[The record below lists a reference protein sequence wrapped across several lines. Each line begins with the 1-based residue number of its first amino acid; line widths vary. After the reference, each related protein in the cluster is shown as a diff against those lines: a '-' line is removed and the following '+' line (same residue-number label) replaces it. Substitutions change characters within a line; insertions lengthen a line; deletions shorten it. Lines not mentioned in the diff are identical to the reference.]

1 MGTAAGAAAAAG
13 GGVGAAPQRYDEE
26 AAADVIPP
34 HRTGMEGRLHLSLL
48 YDGARTIIAGQR
60 AEPPLAV
67 QRALYCEQSLP
78 GMAYVYVTSTS
89 GGILQGD
96 RHVTRFDLGG
106 GARAHITTQGATR
119 IYGTR
124 DSART
129 EKKPAARASL
139 RMSLGE
145 SSYLEYMPDQIIPY
159 AGSRFRQDAVMS
171 VHETATL
178 VYAETVSPGRVGM
191 GESFEYESCSLR
203 MRVTDQNGRFRFVDA
218 ARMEPRVA
226 SLQSSPSAS
235 SQTAYSLSPSS
246 QPSDSTQAS
255 SLQPQSADEPELDIK
270 SFGIMEE
277 YDVVSSL
284 YVITEKKH
292 VESLQKGMDGA
303 ILQHG
308 EVAGGATVMSGNTGV
323 MARLLGRDT
332 ESVGSA
338 VTEAAA
344 YARKV
349 VLGAPFTGI
358 RKS

>member
-1 MGTAAGAAAAAG
+1 MGAAAGAEAA
-13 GGVGAAPQRYDEE
+13 

-48 YDGARTIIAGQR
+48 HDGAKTIIAGQR

-78 GMAYVYVTSTS
+78 DMAYVYVTSTS

-139 RMSLGE
+139 RLSLGE

-191 GESFEYESCSLR
+191 GESFAYESCSLR
-203 MRVTDQNGRFRFVDA
+203 MRVTDQDERFRFVDA
-218 ARMEPRVA
+218 ARMEPRIV
-226 SLQSSPSAS
+226 SLQPSAS
-235 SQTAYSLSPSS
+235 AASAASPRTASLSSSSQT
-246 QPSDSTQAS
+246 STPKQTS
-255 SLQPQSADEPELDIK
+255 HLQSQSANKSTPNIK
-270 SFGIMEE
+270 SFGIMEK

-284 YVITEKKH
+284 YVITEKKY
-292 VESLQKGMDGA
+292 VEVLQKGIDDI
-303 ILQHG
+303 ILRHG

-344 YARKV
+344 YARKI
-349 VLGAPFTGI
+349 VLGAPFTDI

>member
-1 MGTAAGAAAAAG
+1 MGTAAATAG
-13 GGVGAAPQRYDEE
+13 GGGGGTAPQRYDEE
-26 AAADVIPP
+26 AADVIPP

-48 YDGARTIIAGQR
+48 HDGARTIIAGQR

-78 GMAYVYVTSTS
+78 DMTYVYVTSTS

-119 IYGTR
+119 VYGTKG
-124 DSART
+124 SARM
-129 EKKPAARASL
+129 EKPSAARVSL

-159 AGSRFRQDAVMS
+159 AGSRFRQDAAIS

-191 GESFEYESCSLR
+191 GESFEYESCVLR

-218 ARMEPRVA
+218 ARMEPRAA
-226 SLQSSPSAS
+226 SLQSSPPAS
-235 SQTAYSLSPSS
+235 PQTAYSLASSSP
-246 QPSDSTQAS
+246 QPSASTQTP
-255 SLQPQSADEPELDIK
+255 SLQSQSAGEPELDIR
-270 SFGIMEE
+270 SFGIMEK

-292 VESLQKGMDGA
+292 VENLQKGIDGA
-303 ILQHG
+303 ILRHD
-308 EVAGGATVMSGNTGV
+308 EVAGGATVMSGGTGV

-349 VLGAPFTGI
+349 ILGAPFTGI

>member
-1 MGTAAGAAAAAG
+1 MKTAAGAAAAAG
-13 GGVGAAPQRYDEE
+13 GGTAPQRYDEE
-26 AAADVIPP
+26 AADIIPP

-48 YDGARTIIAGQR
+48 YDGTRTIIAGQR

-78 GMAYVYVTSTS
+78 DMAYVYVTSTS

-96 RHVTRFDLGG
+96 RHVTRFDLGD

-129 EKKPAARASL
+129 EKKAAARASL

-159 AGSRFRQDAVMS
+159 AGSKFRQDAVIS

-178 VYAETVSPGRVGM
+178 MYAETVSPGRVGM

-226 SLQSSPSAS
+226 SLQSSPPAS
-235 SQTAYSLSPSS
+235 PQTAYSLSSSS
-246 QPSDSTQAS
+246 QPSASTQTS
-255 SLQPQSADEPELDIK
+255 SLQSQSANKPTLDIK
-270 SFGIMEE
+270 SFGIMEK

-292 VESLQKGMDGA
+292 VESLQKGIDGT
-303 ILQHG
+303 ILRHG
-308 EVAGGATVMSGNTGV
+308 EVAGGATVMSGKTGV

-338 VTEAAA
+338 ITEAAA

-349 VLGAPFTGI
+349 ILGAPFTGI